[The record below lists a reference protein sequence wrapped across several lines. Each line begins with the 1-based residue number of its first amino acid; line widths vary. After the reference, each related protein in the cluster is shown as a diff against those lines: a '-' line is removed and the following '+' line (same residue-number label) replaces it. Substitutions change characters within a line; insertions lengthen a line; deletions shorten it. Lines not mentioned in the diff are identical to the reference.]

1 MKKLII
7 LLAAVGLFV
16 SCSKEEPIAPATQK
30 VQEQEAP
37 VQLTGEEAGE
47 GQIRLSLRMELDDFD
62 QVPGGFDDAQKAR
75 AVIPQINTGAANRQV
90 VDLRAYADQDGRIN
104 GMLFIWDTVKDRV
117 VPFNA
122 PFRIY
127 NDGKSIGYEGVVS
140 GFPKL
145 PPGYTKRPDYRTWFE
160 NMVDR
165 QMKDCYVTAVI
176 GNDPG
181 RQSFT
186 NKGPHV
192 IQGWDDKVQLP
203 ANFVMLKSE
212 LNPLGWRENE
222 KGDKGGKV
230 HEISVKNDARMKLR
244 MMGYLMMLRIHNA
257 FPQYVVRANVDRNGS
272 NGEYVAGGK
281 RFRALRPPLLA
292 HIDLS
297 STLSAAQDQK
307 LELIKGR
314 LYSKPEGAA
323 YVLNERNFNGVNED
337 ARGGYEYARY
347 KNMVSI
353 PTSQSQPGALPAKG
367 DVVVAM
373 YFPQSGDY
381 GSVGF
386 SRAAPY
392 FYDGSAFSK
401 AEAGTNRYYGI
412 KIGGLDKL
420 VKSRPLAER
429 DAYTKF
435 SKSLENKV
443 YYPVITVEPQVFFAP
458 QGVSARTFL
467 QYQGWT
473 NNNNIAKWEAIP

>member
-1 MKKLII
+1 MKKLIV
-7 LLAAVGLFV
+7 LLAVVGLFA

-47 GQIRLSLRMELDDFD
+47 GQIRLSLRMELDDFE
-62 QVPGGFDDAQKAR
+62 QVPGGFGDVQKAR
-75 AVIPQINTGAANRQV
+75 AVIPQINTGAAEGRV
-90 VDLRAYADQDGRIN
+90 VDLRAYADENGRIN
-104 GMLFIWDTVKDRV
+104 GMLFVWDKVKNRV

-127 NDGKSIGYEGVVS
+127 NDGKSIGYEGLVS
-140 GFPKL
+140 GFAKL

-160 NMVDR
+160 NMVAR
-165 QMKDCYVTAVI
+165 KMEDCFVTAVI

-212 LNPLGWRENE
+212 LNPLGWREDD
-222 KGDKGGKV
+222 KGNKGGKV
-230 HEISVKNDARMKLR
+230 HEISVKNNGRMKLR
-244 MMGYLMMLRIHNA
+244 MMGYLMMLRIHNS
-257 FPQYVVRANVDRNGS
+257 FPQYVVRANVGSNGS

-307 LELIKGR
+307 LTLEKGY
-314 LYSKPEGAA
+314 LLSKPGDAA
-323 YVLNERNFNGVNED
+323 YVLNERNFKGVNED

-347 KNMVSI
+347 KNMVPI

-386 SRAAPY
+386 SPVAPKY

-412 KIGGLDKL
+412 QSGGWDKL

-429 DAYTKF
+429 DAYVKF

-443 YYPVITVEPQVFFAP
+443 YYPVIKVEPQVFSAP
-458 QGVSARTFL
+458 VQVGTNIFK
-467 QYQGWT
+467 QYQNWT
-473 NNNNIAKWEAIP
+473 NTFGKWEPIP